1 MDDPFTDGP
10 PRFGFATAGVPFLLT
25 MLAIVLGGFAYLTY
39 GPGLDNGY
47 VGYGALFAIPF
58 ALGALVTG
66 LGIVP
71 FRVLGCLAAPTV
83 LFAVIFLVVNLG
95 FAEGLVCIAMVM
107 PIWIVAGV
115 GGGAAALWIK
125 AHAEKAEVKGAR
137 FKVSAA
143 LTIPF
148 ALIYAEEASPP
159 QWQVRSVERAVIIDA
174 AARDVWP
181 MLLAIPDIT
190 PDEGIATFTHDIT
203 GVPRPSTAALEL
215 RGDTLVRK
223 ANWGPDIRFEEH
235 VTQIV
240 PGRSVGWRF
249 VFPDGSVQ
257 AHTDKHID
265 PDGPV
270 LKIASGGYRIKEIAP
285 GQSRLTLTTT
295 YRMRTRLG
303 WYFGRWGELMLG
315 DVHDN
320 VLAII
325 KDRAENREDFR
336 PEP

>member
-1 MDDPFTDGP
+1 MSKKSPFLEGP
-10 PRFGFATAGVPFLLT
+10 IRPDFPSAGAPFLLI
-25 MLAIVLGGFAYLTY
+25 MLAMVLGSFAYLTY

-71 FRVLGCLAAPTV
+71 FRILGCLVAPTV
-83 LFAVIFLVVNLG
+83 LFGAIFLVVNLG
-95 FAEGLVCIAMVM
+95 FAEGLICIAMVM

-125 AHAEKAEVKGAR
+125 SQAEKTEVKGAR
-137 FKVSAA
+137 LKVSAA

-181 MLLAIPDIT
+181 MLLALPNIT
-190 PDEGIATFTHDIT
+190 GKEGIPTFTHDVT
-203 GVPRPSTAALEL
+203 GVPRPSTAALEQ
-215 RGDTLVRK
+215 RGEALVR
-223 ANWGPDIRFEEH
+223 AAQWGPDIRFEEH

-240 PGRSVGWRF
+240 PGRRISWRF

-270 LKIASGGYRIKEIAP
+270 LKIATGEYRIEEIVP
-285 GQSRLTLTTT
+285 GQSRLTLTTN

-325 KDRAENREDFR
+325 KDRTERE
-336 PEP
+336 